1 MSVFKRCSVAMLV
14 WAALQGAAQAAPFTD
29 VLDLPAMPSALA
41 ASSALRDVTR
51 AGERLVA
58 VGPRGHIVYSDDQG
72 AHWLQAQVPVSADL
86 NAVSFPTAVHGWA
99 VGNDGVVLHS
109 RDGGQHWEK
118 QLDGRALADGT
129 DSTLLDVW
137 FSDDQHGYAVGLFN
151 LLLRTEDGGQHW
163 LPWQDH
169 SDNPQSLHLTSLAPV
184 GDALYITGEQ
194 GLLLKLDRAGE
205 RFRQVPTPYA
215 GTLFGAVGKPGLL
228 LIYGLRGNAYRST
241 DGGRQWQPVSS
252 GVKTSLTAASL
263 GASGEVWLASQ
274 AGDLLLSRDGGAS
287 FSPQPQATR
296 GPVTALAGAAGTGLV
311 LVGER
316 GVRTFDERR
325 P

>member
-1 MSVFKRCSVAMLV
+1 MSVFKRCSVAMLL
-14 WAALQGAAQAAPFTD
+14 WAALHGAAQAGPFTD

-41 ASSALRDVTR
+41 ATSALRDVTR

-58 VGPRGHIVYSDDQG
+58 VGPRGHIVYSDDHG

-86 NAVSFPTAVHGWA
+86 NAVSFPTARHGWA

-109 RDGGQHWEK
+109 HDGGLHWEK
-118 QLDGRALADGT
+118 QADGRALAEGT

-137 FSDDQHGYAVGLFN
+137 FSDEQHGYAVGLFN

-163 LPWQDH
+163 LAWQAH
-169 SDNPQSLHLTSLAPV
+169 SDNPQGLHLTSLAPV

-194 GLLLKLDRAGE
+194 GLLLKLDAASE
-205 RFRQVPTPYA
+205 RFEQVPTPYA

-241 DGGRQWQPVSS
+241 DNGQHWQPVDS
-252 GVKTSLTAASL
+252 GVRVSLTAAGI
-263 GASGEVWLASQ
+263 GADGVVWLASQ
-274 AGDLLLSRDGGAS
+274 AGDLLLSRDSGAS

-296 GPVTALAGAAGTGLV
+296 GPVTALADDAGRGVV